1 MREVPARLVV
11 KLTAQ
16 AMRTPDG
23 AQMQD
28 VRARAL
34 EECQRL
40 VPGELTPYF
49 EQEPGLRAA
58 AVAPFNRYAV
68 AELPDRERAEA
79 VAGELRELE
88 VVDEAYVE
96 AGPVEPPAVQPL
108 DDPRSVNQG
117 YLDAAPAGVD
127 ARWAWSM
134 TDGRDVGF
142 VDLEQGWTLEHEDLA
157 DAAIALISGVNQ
169 AHHDHGTN
177 VLGVVAAVDNER
189 GGVGIAPRAAARVV
203 SQWRAATSYGTAAAI
218 LSAGQAMSVGDV
230 LLLEAQTVYGPWDLV
245 PVEVEPAVFDAIR
258 HVTDEGIV
266 VVEAAGNGGHDLD
279 KFDTTLL
286 GGKRVLNRDS
296 RYFRDSG
303 AIMVGAATSSHPH
316 SRLDFS
322 CHGSRVDCFAW
333 GQHVDTTSSAGPSTT
348 EYTSS
353 FGGTSSASAIVAGA
367 AVLLQSWR
375 KRRTGKPY
383 SPDVLRDLLS
393 SNLNTVSADPAKDR
407 IGVMPDLRAIIE
419 CVVRAERWKPFDDKN
434 HLALVHILF
443 GIIDD
448 TPGVVWVP
456 GKGPVPVDPEWLATL
471 TASMHRAVDRMTPE
485 V

>member
-1 MREVPARLVV
+1 MRELPTRLVV

-40 VPGELTPYF
+40 VPGEFTPYF
-49 EQEPGLRAA
+49 EQEPELRAA

-96 AGPVEPPAVQPL
+96 AAPVEPPAVQPL
-108 DDPRSVNQG
+108 DDPRNADQG

-142 VDLEQGWTLEHEDLA
+142 VDLEQGWTLDHEDLA
-157 DAAIALISGVNQ
+157 DAAITLISGVNH
-169 AHHDHGTN
+169 AHHDHGTK
-177 VLGVVAAVDNER
+177 VLGVVSAVDNQR
-189 GGVGIAPRAAARVV
+189 GGVGIAPRASSRVV
-203 SQWRAATSYGTAAAI
+203 SQWRSARSASTAAAI
-218 LSAGQAMSVGDV
+218 LSAGQTMSAGDV
-230 LLLEAQTVYGPWDLV
+230 LLLEAQTRRMTWERI
-245 PVEVEPAVFDAIR
+245 PVEVETAVFDAIR
-258 HVTDEGIV
+258 YVTDGGIV

-279 KFDTTLL
+279 DFDPTLVL
-286 GGKRVLNRDS
+286 GRRVLNRDS

-316 SRLDFS
+316 SRRDFS

-333 GQHVDTTSSAGPSTT
+333 GENVDTTSSADSSTT
-348 EYTSS
+348 AYTSE
-353 FGGTSSASAIVAGA
+353 FNGTSSASAIVAGA

-383 SPDVLRDLLS
+383 SPDILRDLLS

-419 CVVRAERWKPFDDKN
+419 CVVRAERWKPFDDRN